1 MSLVRTLCCNHL
13 LYCWLYFIAYGD
25 SCVFAYFAIDDDSIV
40 VDFAIV
46 ACVISAVEAPANPTF
61 YGVY

>member
-1 MSLVRTLCCNHL
+1 
-13 LYCWLYFIAYGD
+13 LYFIAYGD